1 MADHSEWET
10 DNGQSDETF
19 VRELADLGPL
29 MRRKADVETQRP
41 NRQFLDDL
49 WVRLMKVRRQQVGD
63 IDEPDRHPDG
73 DSCR

>member
-10 DNGQSDETF
+10 DNGQPDDAF

-41 NRQFLDDL
+41 NQQFLEDL
-49 WVRLMKVRRQQVGD
+49 WVRLMKARRQRAGN
-63 IDEPDRHPDG
+63 IDEPDRHSDG
-73 DSCR
+73 DGQR

>member
-10 DNGQSDETF
+10 DNGQPDDAF

-41 NRQFLDDL
+41 NQQFLEDL
-49 WVRLMKVRRQQVGD
+49 WVRLMKARWQRAGN
-63 IDEPDRHPDG
+63 IDEPDRHSDG
-73 DSCR
+73 DGQR